1 MSVRSSWFIVVQLL
15 SRVQLF
21 AIPWIAACQAS
32 LFFTIFLS
40 LLRLM
45 FIESVIPSN
54 HLIVCHPFSSCPQF
68 FPASGSC
75 LMSWFFASGGQSI
88 RALASATVLPM
99 NFQGWLSLGLTD
111 LGLTGSRDSQESFQA
126 LQFESVNSLAL
137 RIMIQLSHPYMTTGK
152 TIALTIPT
160 FVGKAM
166 SLLFKYTVYVCHSFT
181 SKEKFGLYCFSN
193 LLSPIDSQSGWS
205 NNC

>member
-32 LFFTIFLS
+32 LFFTILLS

-45 FIESVIPSN
+45 FIESVMPSN
-54 HLIVCHPFSSCPQF
+54 HLIVCHPFFSCPQF
-68 FPASGSC
+68 FPVSGSF
-75 LMSWFFASGGQSI
+75 LMSWLFASGGQSI

-99 NFQGWLSLGLTD
+99 NFQGWFSLGLTD
-111 LGLTGSRDSQESFQA
+111 LGLTGSRDSQESFPA
-126 LQFESVNSLAL
+126 LQFESINSLAL

-152 TIALTIPT
+152 TIALTIWI
-160 FVGKAM
+160 FV
-166 SLLFKYTVYVCHSFT
+166 HSDVSDF
-181 SKEKFGLYCFSN
+181 
-193 LLSPIDSQSGWS
+193 
-205 NNC
+205 